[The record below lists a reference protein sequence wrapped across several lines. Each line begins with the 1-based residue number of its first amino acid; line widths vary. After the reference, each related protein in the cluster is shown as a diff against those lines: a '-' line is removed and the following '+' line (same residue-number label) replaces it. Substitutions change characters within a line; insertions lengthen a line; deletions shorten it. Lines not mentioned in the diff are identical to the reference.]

1 MSAVSRSAPAL
12 PTTRF
17 GNIAVLCFV
26 VVQYLDGALTYM
38 GVHTWGTAIEANPL
52 VSSAVSVAGVGGGL
66 AIAKL
71 TAIALGV
78 ALHLRHR
85 LLGVHPQP
93 VRPARQRLHRDRNRA
108 PPRPPLL
115 RSGRH

>member
-1 MSAVSRSAPAL
+1 MSALTRSAPAL

-17 GNIAVLCFV
+17 GNIAVICFV
-26 VVQYLDGALTYM
+26 LVQYLDGALTYM
-38 GVHTWGTAIEANPL
+38 GVHTWGATIEANPL

-78 ALHLRHR
+78 ALHLRQVHIIVA
-85 LLGVHPQP
+85 LLTAFYVAVAIVPWTF
-93 VRPARQRLHRDRNRA
+93 LF
-108 PPRPPLL
+108 LSL
-115 RSGRH
+115 